1 MCPVCLKVGEKE
13 SEVSSKNDTLLR
25 NKLDQQAAL
34 AYAKEGNWHAAI
46 RINAQM
52 LGYVVD
58 SEDEQIVFVH
68 DAFAHV
74 SASDVDVLNRLAKAF
89 FESGDL
95 DSAEGAYRLVLE
107 KQEYNTIARRMLG
120 VIERTRRAEPKTRE
134 FVDMRTYA
142 VETGKSTLTTLH
154 VDSNIVISLVPGEL
168 LYLRAPNQTA
178 GAAVPDDATAL
189 DVYDANGVNVGRL
202 EPRLAARIIRFM
214 RLGNQYMAAVL
225 RVSDRQDQIEIVI
238 RESYHNPDNRHEVS
252 FPGKL
257 IDENERRVGFD
268 DIEDD
273 VDDTEV
279 TEDDTEDTEAESE
292 PFSGDDEDHERLDS
306 LESNTDDS
314 DDNDE

>member
-1 MCPVCLKVGEKE
+1 M
-13 SEVSSKNDTLLR
+13 SNKNDTVLR
-25 NKLDQQAAL
+25 NKNDQHAAI
-34 AYAKEGNWHAAI
+34 AYAKEGNWQAAI
-46 RINAQM
+46 RVNAKM
-52 LGYVVD
+52 LGYVAD
-58 SEDEQIVFVH
+58 SESEQIVFEY

-74 SASDVDVLNRLAKAF
+74 TASDVEVLNRLAKAF

-95 DSAEGAYRLVLE
+95 DSAEGTYRLVLE
-107 KQEYNTIARRMLG
+107 KQEYNQIARRMLG
-120 VIERTRRAEPKTRE
+120 VIERTRRAEPKQRE

-154 VDSNIVISLVPGEL
+154 VDSNNVISLVPGEQ
-168 LYLRAPNQTA
+168 LYLRTPNQAATA
-178 GAAVPDDATAL
+178 DVPDDATAL
-189 DVYDANGVNVGRL
+189 DVYDTNGIAIGRL

-214 RLGNQYMAAVL
+214 RLGNQYIAAVL

-238 RESYHNPDNRHEVS
+238 RESYRNPDNRHEVS

-273 VDDTEV
+273 IDDSDTS
-279 TEDDTEDTEAESE
+279 EDDVDEVEAESE
-292 PFSGDDEDHERLDS
+292 SFSGDDEEHERLDS